1 MTLRDRGSALVIT
14 LVLLSGLGA
23 LALAAAAAAMTALA
37 LAGHQQM
44 SQNAFEAAETGIVH
58 ALAQAA
64 AIRGAGTNAGTIR
77 HDDPTAAAAFQTVTR
92 EAEGPGPLPDGFS
105 LGENTGTFTARS
117 FYITADAQSGRGVRA
132 RLEQGFYLVVPTS

>member
-1 MTLRDRGSALVIT
+1 MT

-58 ALAQAA
+58 ALTQAA
-64 AIRGAGTNAGTIR
+64 ATRGAGSNTGTVR
-77 HDDPTAAAAFQTVTR
+77 QDDPTAAAAFQTLTR

-105 LGENTGTFTARS
+105 VGENAGTFMARS
-117 FYITADAQSGRGVRA
+117 FYITADAQSGRGSRA